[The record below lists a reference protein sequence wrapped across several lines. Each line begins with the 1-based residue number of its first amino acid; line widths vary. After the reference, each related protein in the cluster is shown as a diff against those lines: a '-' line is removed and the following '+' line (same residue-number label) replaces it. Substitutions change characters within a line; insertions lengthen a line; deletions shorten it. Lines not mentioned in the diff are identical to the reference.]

1 MDKIATEQEVYNVG
15 QTGTPTANKCCTKQR
30 MEALGCTG
38 INGVENYASNRL
50 VPEGNYI
57 KNVIGSFKLSFQS
70 YTYKPVF
77 HASNAIVTDAG
88 NDEYL
93 VKVTD
98 NNWNIVIELYIN
110 YYMSIHYINY
120 KEQTLNFLV
129 RNVIGT
135 NNCSVSYN
143 NTTNIRATITNRD
156 QTSFGYGVNC
166 NFGST
171 TGQIN
176 CTGYILK
183 N

>member
-1 MDKIATEQEVYNVG
+1 MGKIATEQEVYNVG

-30 MEALGCTG
+30 MEALGCEG

-88 NDEYL
+88 NNEYL

-98 NNWNIVIELYIN
+98 NNWNVVIELYIN

-120 KEQTLNFLV
+120 KEQTLNFSV

-143 NTTNIRATITNRD
+143 TTNMKATITNRD
-156 QTSFGYGVNC
+156 QTGFGYGVNC

>member
-1 MDKIATEQEVYNVG
+1 MSKIATEQDVYDVG
-15 QTGTPTANKCCTKQR
+15 KKDTPVANKCCTKQR

-38 INGVENYASNRL
+38 INGVENYPSNRL

-57 KNVIGSFKLSFQS
+57 KNVIGSFKLIFQS

-93 VKVTD
+93 VQVTD
-98 NNWNIVIELYIN
+98 NDWNIVIELYIN
-110 YYMSIHYINY
+110 YYTSIHYINY
-120 KEQTLNFLV
+120 KEQTLNFSV
-129 RNVIGT
+129 WNVIGT
-135 NNCSVSYN
+135 NNCNVSYN
-143 NTTNIRATITNRD
+143 TTNMKATIINRD
-156 QTSFGYGVNC
+156 QTSFGYGVYC
-166 NFGST
+166 TFGNAV
-171 TGQIN
+171 GQIN